1 MQRLD
6 NGPTSFLAHRLSSL
20 GRLTADL
27 RLDGVEPGDLGQ
39 HGRGERRLR
48 RGMELEKR
56 AAHMDHP
63 NTIDDLRFVLSVP
76 FSAPAALRRRGR
88 LAG

>member
-1 MQRLD
+1 
-6 NGPTSFLAHRLSSL
+6 
-20 GRLTADL
+20 
-27 RLDGVEPGDLGQ
+27 V
-39 HGRGERRLR
+39 
-48 RGMELEKR
+48 
-56 AAHMDHP
+56 DHP